1 MKQKLLIIDD
11 DEAIFTLLK
20 QIFIKN
26 YSVYTAYDG
35 VEALCYLADHLDPD
49 LIITDLNMDN
59 INGYELIKHLASS
72 KVLNKIPVIVLSN
85 MLRIEMEE
93 LKRYPIVA
101 EVFVKPFDPLVL
113 SKFVNNLLSQKK
125 SAVSFNNFALS
136 SSSNIL
142 NPLN

>member
-20 QIFIKN
+20 QIFIKK

-35 VEALCYLADHLDPD
+35 VEALCYLSDKLIPD

-59 INGYELIKHLASS
+59 INGYELIKHLSSS
-72 KVLNKIPVIVLSN
+72 KILNKIPVIVLSN
-85 MLRIEMEE
+85 MPRIETED

-101 EVFVKPFDPLVL
+101 EVFAKPFDPLVL
-113 SKFVNNLLSQKK
+113 SNFVGKLLSGKNTTI
-125 SAVSFNNFALS
+125 FNHIKLS
-136 SSSNIL
+136 SGNIL

>member
-20 QIFIKN
+20 QIFIKK

-35 VEALCYLADHLDPD
+35 VEALCYLSDKLIPD

-59 INGYELIKHLASS
+59 INGYELIKHLSSS
-72 KVLNKIPVIVLSN
+72 KILNKIPVIVLSN
-85 MLRIEMEE
+85 MPRIETED

-101 EVFVKPFDPLVL
+101 EVFAKPFDP
-113 SKFVNNLLSQKK
+113 
-125 SAVSFNNFALS
+125 
-136 SSSNIL
+136 
-142 NPLN
+142 